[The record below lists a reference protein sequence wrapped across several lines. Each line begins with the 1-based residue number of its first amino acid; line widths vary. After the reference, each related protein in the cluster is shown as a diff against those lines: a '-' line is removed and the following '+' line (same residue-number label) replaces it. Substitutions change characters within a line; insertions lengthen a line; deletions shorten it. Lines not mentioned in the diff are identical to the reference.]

1 MQVIT
6 LNLRIDE
13 RVSYVSSAACCLSW
27 SAGCDGARAQ
37 GSSTLLRGAPDL
49 PEAGAQLHL
58 ASEVSKGGLFSSEH
72 S

>member
-1 MQVIT
+1 M
-6 LNLRIDE
+6 
-13 RVSYVSSAACCLSW
+13 SSAACCLSW

-37 GSSTLLRGAPDL
+37 GSPALLRGAPDL

-58 ASEVSKGGLFSSEH
+58 ASEVSKGELFSSEH